1 MRSSNWFRTKAAGSL
16 IVTCVLVAAVTV
28 SSAQDNYLDLL
39 DAYSDD
45 VKTDDGSPEGTEKTQ
60 RGAFE
65 SQLRQNF
72 KGSYVLYTK
81 LSDGSKDQVFA
92 KYQETGKVADVRTL
106 IVKLYANR

>member
-16 IVTCVLVAAVTV
+16 IVASVLVAGVNV
-28 SSAQDNYLDLL
+28 SCAQDNYLNML

-45 VKTDDGSPEGTEKTQ
+45 VKTDDGTPEGTAKTQ
-60 RGAFE
+60 RGMFE

-72 KGSYVLYTK
+72 KGSYVLYSK
-81 LSDGSKDQVFA
+81 LSDRSKDQVFA
-92 KYQETGKVADVRTL
+92 KYQETGKVTNVRTL